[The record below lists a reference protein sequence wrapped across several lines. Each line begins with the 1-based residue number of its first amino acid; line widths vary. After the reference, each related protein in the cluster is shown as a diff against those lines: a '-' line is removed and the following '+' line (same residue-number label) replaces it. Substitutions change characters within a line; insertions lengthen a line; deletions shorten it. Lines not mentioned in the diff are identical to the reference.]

1 MGYLLGLDI
10 GTTTIK
16 AILYNPQSGQLVR
29 QSSQPTPVEHP
40 SPELSQHDPEQ
51 LWLAVCRCLQEIN
64 RGQRIDALAIS
75 SFAEAGL
82 PLDELGNPLYPIIA
96 WYDPRTAP
104 QAEWWPEQLSIEE
117 LYLITGQRL
126 SPSFGVNKYLW
137 IKEHHPQAIADM
149 AKWVSCSDYIL
160 YRLTGNLVTDY
171 TQASRTMLFEQKGL
185 CWSEKMLKMAGISF
199 DQLPQIQCGG
209 TIAGGITDKASSE
222 TSLPSGLPCVLGGH
236 DHLCAA
242 LAAGAIHPGIAI
254 DSMGTS
260 QSTLVVVDQFLSNLE
275 VVKHGFVCYAH
286 VIPDAYILKAGI
298 HSAGGA
304 IEWLAGLLTANR
316 DTDTPIDFRKLEQEA
331 SQGVGK
337 SIGPLWLP
345 HFNGSGTPEVDW
357 NSRAA
362 LLGVRIEHNRGDI
375 LRGLLESQS
384 FWLKHNLDEI
394 RHLTGQKIE
403 NIILL
408 GGTTRLKLL
417 SRLKSSILNLPAL
430 IPNLSESAATGAALL
445 AGIGIGTFKNPQEAV
460 DSLKIEMEKINPD
473 GTQSKWYQPIYEN
486 SYLHFYPALKEI
498 WTQMARN
505 GKKMS
510 FRHL

>member
-16 AILYNPQSGQLVR
+16 AGLYNPQSGQLEY

-40 SPELSQHDPEQ
+40 APQMSQHDPDK
-51 LWLAVCRCLQEIN
+51 LWGAVCGCLQDI
-64 RGQRIDALAIS
+64 GSDKPIDALAIS

-82 PLDELGNPLYPIIA
+82 PLDARGKPLYPIIA

-104 QAEWWPEQLSIEE
+104 QAEWWQNQLSIEE

-137 IKEHHPQAIADM
+137 IKEHHPQSIAEM
-149 AKWVSCSDYIL
+149 STWVSCSDYIL
-160 YRLTGNLVTDY
+160 YRLTGKLVTDY
-171 TQASRTMLFEQKGL
+171 TQASRTMLFDQKEL
-185 CWSEKMLKMAGISF
+185 CWSERMLEMAGVRG

-209 TIAGGITDKASSE
+209 TIAGGITDKASIE
-222 TSLPSGLPCVLGGH
+222 TCLPSDLPCVLGGH

-242 LAAGAIHPGIAI
+242 LAAGAICPGIVV

-286 VIPDAYILKAGI
+286 VIPNAYILKAGI

-304 IEWLAGLLTANR
+304 FEWLAGLLTAKIN
-316 DTDTPIDFRKLEQEA
+316 TESQIDFRKLEQEA
-331 SQGVGK
+331 SLGVGK
-337 SIGPLWLP
+337 TIGPLWLP

-403 NIILL
+403 NAILL

-473 GTQSKWYQPIYEN
+473 GTLSKWYQPIYEYV
-486 SYLHFYPALKEI
+486 YLRFYPVLKEI
-498 WTQMARN
+498 WSQMSELE
-505 GKKMS
+505 KK
-510 FRHL
+510 

>member
-16 AILYNPQSGQLVR
+16 AGLYDPQTGQLAR
-29 QSSQPTPVEHP
+29 LTSQPTPVEHP
-40 SPELSQHDPEQ
+40 SPPLSQHDPDI
-51 LWLAVCRCLQEIN
+51 LWQAICRCLREISSDHS
-64 RGQRIDALAIS
+64 IDALAIS

-82 PLDELGNPLYPIIA
+82 PLDSQGKPLYPIIA

-104 QAEWWPEQLSIEE
+104 QAEWWQKQLSMEE

-137 IKEHHPQAIADM
+137 IKEHHPQVIADM
-149 AKWVSCSDYIL
+149 AKWASCSDYIL
-160 YRLTGNLVTDY
+160 FRLTGKLVTDY
-171 TQASRTMLFEQKGL
+171 TQASRTMLFDQKSL
-185 CWSEKMLKMAGISF
+185 SWSEKMLGLAGIRV
-199 DQLPQIQCGG
+199 DQLPLIQCGG
-209 TIAGGITDKASSE
+209 TIAGGVTDKAAKE
-222 TSLPSGLPCVLGGH
+222 TGLPSGLPCALGGH

-242 LAAGAIHPGIAI
+242 LAVGGIQPGIAV

-304 IEWLAGLLTANR
+304 IEWLAGLLTANKG
-316 DTDTPIDFRKLEQEA
+316 TDNPIDFRKLEQEV
-331 SQGVGK
+331 SQGVGQT
-337 SIGPLWLP
+337 IGPLWLP

-362 LLGVRIEHNRGDI
+362 LLGVRIEHTHGDL
-375 LRGLLESQS
+375 LRGLWESQA
-384 FWLKHNLDEI
+384 FWLKHNIEEI
-394 RHLTGQKIE
+394 RHLTGQNIK

-408 GGTTRLKLL
+408 GGTTRLQLL
-417 SRLKSSILNLPAL
+417 SRLKSSILNLPVL

-445 AGIGIGTFKNPQEAV
+445 AGIGIGTFKKPQEAV
-460 DSLKIEMEKINPD
+460 DSLKIEMEKINSD
-473 GTQSKWYQPIYEN
+473 ETLSEWYQPIYDN
-486 SYLHFYPALKEI
+486 LYLRFYPALKEI
-498 WTQMARN
+498 WSQMAELE
-505 GKKMS
+505 KK
-510 FRHL
+510 

>member
-16 AILYNPQSGQLVR
+16 AILYDPQRGQLVGKTAL
-29 QSSQPTPVEHP
+29 PTPVEHP

-51 LWLAVCRCLQEIN
+51 LWLAVCRCLQEIS

-82 PLDELGNPLYPIIA
+82 PLDEQGNPLYPIIA
-96 WYDPRTAP
+96 WFDPRTAP
-104 QAEWWPEQLSIEE
+104 QAEWWQKCIPLEE
-117 LYLITGQRL
+117 LFLITGQRL

-137 IKEHHPQAIADM
+137 IKEHHPQAITGMDN
-149 AKWVSCSDYIL
+149 WVSCSDYIL
-160 YRLTGNLVTDY
+160 FRLNGKLVTDY
-171 TQASRTMLFEQKGL
+171 TQASRTMLFDQKGL
-185 CWSEKMLKMAGISF
+185 CWSERMLEMADIRV
-199 DQLPQIQCGG
+199 DQLPQIQCAG
-209 TIAGGITDKASSE
+209 TIAGEITEKASSE
-222 TSLPSGLPCVLGGH
+222 TGLPSGLPCVLGGH

-242 LAAGAIHPGIAI
+242 LAAGAIQPGIAI

-275 VVKHGFVCYAH
+275 VVQHGFVCYAH
-286 VIPDAYILKAGI
+286 VIPNAYILKAGI

-304 IEWLAGLLTANR
+304 IEWLAGLLTANL
-316 DTDTPIDFRKLEQEA
+316 DTNSQIDFRKLEQEA
-331 SQGVGK
+331 SLGVGK
-337 SIGPLWLP
+337 TIGPLWLP

-357 NSRAA
+357 TSRAA

-417 SRLKSSILNLPAL
+417 SRLKSSILNLPVL

-445 AGIGIGTFKNPQEAV
+445 AGIGIGTFKNPQQAV

-473 GTQSKWYQPIYEN
+473 ETLSEWYQQIYEN
-486 SYLHFYPALKEI
+486 AYLRFYPVLKEI
-498 WTQMARN
+498 WSQMAEMD
-505 GKKMS
+505 KK
-510 FRHL
+510 

>member
-16 AILYNPQSGQLVR
+16 AILYDPQSGQLIR
-29 QSSQPTPVEHP
+29 KTSLPTPVEHP
-40 SPELSQHDPEQ
+40 SPQMSQHDPEK
-51 LWLAVCRCLQEIN
+51 LWGAVCRCLLDVSS
-64 RGQRIDALAIS
+64 GQQIDALAIS

-82 PLDELGNPLYPIIA
+82 PLDVQGKPLYPIIA
-96 WYDPRTAP
+96 WFDPRTTP
-104 QAEWWPEQLSIEE
+104 QAEWWQKQIPLED

-137 IKEHHPQAIADM
+137 IKENHPQSIADM
-149 AKWVSCSDYIL
+149 STWVSCSDYIL
-160 YRLTGNLVTDY
+160 YRLTGKLVTDY
-171 TQASRTMLFEQKGL
+171 TQASRTMLFDQKEL
-185 CWSEKMLKMAGISF
+185 CWSERMLEMAGIRV

-209 TIAGGITDKASSE
+209 TIAGEITEKASSE
-222 TSLPSGLPCVLGGH
+222 TGLPSGLPCVLGGH

-260 QSTLVVVDQFLSNLE
+260 QSTLVVVNQFLSNLE

-286 VIPDAYILKAGI
+286 VIPNAYILKAGI

-304 IEWLAGLLTANR
+304 IEWLAGLLTAKRN
-316 DTDTPIDFRKLEQEA
+316 TDSIIDFSKLEQEA
-331 SQGVGK
+331 LKGVGK
-337 SIGPLWLP
+337 TIGPLWLP

-394 RHLTGQKIE
+394 RHLTGQMIE

-417 SRLKSSILNLPAL
+417 SSLKSSILNLPAL

-445 AGIGIGTFKNPQEAV
+445 AGTGTGTFKNPQEAV
-460 DSLKIEMEKINPD
+460 DSLIIEMEKINPD
-473 GTQSKWYQPIYEN
+473 ETLSEWYQPIYEN
-486 SYLHFYPALKEI
+486 AYLRFYTVLKEI
-498 WTQMARN
+498 WSQMAEME
-505 GKKMS
+505 KK
-510 FRHL
+510 